1 MYLTAFEKDSVSIK
15 QTLSPE
21 TDGAWTRFD
30 FHGAEYDTLTIF
42 HTGPLFIPSNDH
54 LMWLT
59 MLDLDLGHRIE
70 ALSCNS

>member
-1 MYLTAFEKDSVSIK
+1 MYMTAFDKKSIEIA
-15 QTLSPE
+15 TTHGEEGS
-21 TDGAWTRFD
+21 WTRFD